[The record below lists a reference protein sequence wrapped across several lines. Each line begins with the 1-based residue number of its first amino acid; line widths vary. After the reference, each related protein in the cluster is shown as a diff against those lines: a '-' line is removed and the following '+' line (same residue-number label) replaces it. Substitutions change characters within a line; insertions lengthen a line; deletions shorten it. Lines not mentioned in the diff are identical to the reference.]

1 MNEKMKKTMKR
12 SLALMLALIL
22 AIGTGTWMRD
32 ARLKADEEA
41 PEAEV
46 VVEEAA
52 PAEEPAPAPVEE
64 PVIVVQEIELPAEE
78 PASSEEP
85 VPEGE
90 AAPADEEKQDAEAEA
105 DAEKQDAEKQD
116 AEAEADAEKQDAEA
130 EAEKTAETKA
140 PFDVRAAYEH
150 YMSLA
155 TEEER
160 IAFLE
165 SLDPADRAALEEYIA
180 LKEAEAAAAEKQ
192 DADAEAE
199 EKEEEEDEAEESA
212 DAAFGSAKVSG
223 EWAGRDTSAT
233 RCLSVEVYVDG
244 ELTDTCYTEMN
255 RSVAKFSVALGGCTV
270 ESESS
275 TCGAFSGGSG
285 SYKVDMYADTS
296 ATVTIKLLAPEVES
310 YTVRFFDFD
319 GEQIGED
326 QLVKSGE
333 AAVPPEEAPVSE
345 EHEFTGW
352 DVNYDCVTSDL
363 DIYPRVDVEDEDE
376 DEEKEETKHTVSI
389 WFEYISETEEGY
401 GTVVGIYSEI
411 EGFEDEVGY
420 QWQYST
426 DESSWTNISGATE
439 STYTYTIDEINIGY
453 YFRLTVNGN

>member
-32 ARLKADEEA
+32 GRLKADEEA

-52 PAEEPAPAPVEE
+52 PAEAPAPAPVEE
-64 PVIVVQEIELPAEE
+64 PAIVVQEVTLPAEE
-78 PASSEEP
+78 PKVEAEAEAVDRSAEAVEEAEEP
-85 VPEGE
+85 KAEEPAEE
-90 AAPADEEKQDAEAEA
+90 AAPAEEE
-105 DAEKQDAEKQD
+105 
-116 AEAEADAEKQDAEA
+116 
-130 EAEKTAETKA
+130 KA
-140 PFDVRAAYEH
+140 PFDVRAAYEK
-150 YMSLA
+150 YMSLGSDEEKA
-155 TEEER
+155 SYLDSLDAADRKALEDYIAEKELEAAGAAVMFAAAPAEEEQ
-160 IAFLE
+160 
-165 SLDPADRAALEEYIA
+165 
-180 LKEAEAAAAEKQ
+180 EAEAEAE
-192 DADAEAE
+192 ADKAEAE
-199 EKEEEEDEAEESA
+199 APEDTS
-212 DAAFGSAKVSG
+212 FGSAKVSG
-223 EWAGRDTSAT
+223 EWSGRDTSGT
-233 RCLSVEVYVDG
+233 RSLSVEVYVDG
-244 ELTDTCYTEMN
+244 ELADSCYTEMN
-255 RSVAKFSVALGGCTV
+255 KSVAKFSIALGGCTV

-275 TCGAFSGGSG
+275 SCGAFSGSNG
-285 SYKVDMYADTS
+285 SYTVDMYADTS
-296 ATVTIKLLAPEVES
+296 ATVTIRLLAPVVES
-310 YTVRFFDFD
+310 FTVRFFDFD